1 MAFLFLYLLKNCMDS
16 FISKVVGHILTQ
28 EGTFSNK
35 TVVLPSQRACVFLK
49 QELINQVKAPFQ
61 LPKIVS
67 IEQYIQELADVSLID
82 NTQLLF
88 EFYSIYL
95 KEIPKKN
102 LDSFEIFSQ
111 WATIAL
117 HDFNDLDSY
126 LVDTTDFFS
135 NLRDIKRLEEWFK
148 NENPSQLALNYFQ
161 FFEYL
166 NILYTALYD
175 KLVQNKVGYQGLV
188 YREATK
194 NLEYFI
200 ENNSKEH
207 TIFIGFNAL
216 NKAEEEIFQALLH
229 SGLASVY
236 WDVSADILDKNNEAG
251 HFLRSYKDNWTFY
264 NENPF
269 SYFEL
274 ENNENQHIEIIG
286 APKNVSQIKYAGELL
301 STFNTYNETALI
313 LADENLLSLTLSS
326 LPSSVQHI
334 NITMGYPLKDIPIA
348 NLFQKLFK
356 AYLNQQKF
364 GKELDSEFYFKD
376 VLGVLNDPVLSQL
389 NQQVLQKVVERIKF
403 ENRIFLSL
411 ENIKEMVPLEAVDS
425 LAIVL
430 NLFRFSTNVNQI
442 IKQCSDLIFE
452 LKEFSEGIEKEYLY
466 RFFTV
471 FQQLEALNT
480 QYNYIDNLK
489 TLNLFFQQ
497 LIGNEKLSFQGEPLK
512 GLQLMGMLETRALD
526 FETLIITSVNEGKL
540 PGGKNEI
547 SFVPYDV
554 KKYFGLPTYQEKD
567 AIFSYHFQRL
577 LYRAKNVFLLYNS
590 ESDGYGSG
598 EKSRFL
604 TKMELTNPAII
615 KKIISPKVQKTT
627 KVLNEVEKT
636 PEVLQR
642 LKELFSYGISPSAVA
657 SYIYNPIKFYEQKVL
672 KISEESEVEET
683 IAVNTMGT
691 VIHGVLEDLY
701 DPFKGKFLKAE
712 DIKAMNAKI
721 EGLLLKNF
729 NEHYVKGN
737 ILTGKNKLI
746 FEVCRKQIERFLKQE
761 LDLLKSNK
769 QLKII
774 NLEAKIAVEI
784 AVPGIDFPINM
795 RGIVDRIDQLDG
807 VVRIIDYKTGMVKD
821 SDLKVT
827 DFSLL
832 STEYKYTKALQ
843 VLMYA
848 YMFHQNNP
856 ENSAIEAGI
865 FSFKNLNG
873 GLIQLNFSE
882 KRGVAENSIQQEHLE
897 LLMDELHCIF
907 TEIMNPEIPF
917 KQNENLPY

>member
-1 MAFLFLYLLKNCMDS
+1 MDS
-16 FISKVVGHILTQ
+16 FISKVVSHILSV
-28 EGTFSNK
+28 EGAISNK
-35 TVVLPSQRACVFLK
+35 ILVLPSQRACVFLK
-49 QELINQVKAPFQ
+49 QEIINQVKPPFQ
-61 LPKIVS
+61 LPKIIS

-88 EFYSIYL
+88 EFYGVYL
-95 KEIPKKN
+95 KEIPKEN
-102 LDSFEIFSQ
+102 LDTFELFSQ

-126 LVDTTDFFS
+126 LVDTNDFFS
-135 NLRDIKRLEEWFK
+135 NLRDIKRLEDWFK
-148 NENPSQLALNYFQ
+148 NEKPSQLALNYFQ

-166 NILYTALYD
+166 NILYTTLYQ
-175 KLVQNKVGYQGLV
+175 KLLENKVGYQGLI

-194 NLEYFI
+194 NLEYYI
-200 ENNSKEH
+200 ENSSKEH

-216 NKAEEEIFQALLH
+216 NKAEEDIFQALLH
-229 SGLASVY
+229 SGLATVY
-236 WDVSADILDKNNEAG
+236 WDVSAEILNKNNEAG
-251 HFLRSYKDNWTFY
+251 HFLRSYKENWTY
-264 NENPF
+264 YKENPF
-269 SYFEL
+269 SYFDI
-274 ENNENQHIEIIG
+274 ENNKNQHIEIIG
-286 APKNVSQIKYAGELL
+286 APKNVTQIKYAGELL
-301 STFNTYNETALI
+301 STINTYNNTALI
-313 LADENLLSLTLSS
+313 LADENLLSLTLNS
-326 LPSSVQHI
+326 LPASVQHI

-364 GKELDSEFYFKD
+364 GKHQESEFYFKD
-376 VLGVLNDPVLSQL
+376 VLGVLNDPVLNQINQL
-389 NQQVLQKVVERIKF
+389 VLQKVVERIKY
-403 ENRIFLSL
+403 ENRIFISL
-411 ENIKEMVPLEAVDS
+411 ETIKEMVPNDELDN
-425 LAIVL
+425 LAIIL
-430 NLFRFSTNVNQI
+430 NLFNFSTDINKI
-442 IKQCSDLIFE
+442 IKQCSALIFE
-452 LKEFSEGIEKEYLY
+452 LKEFSTGLDKEYLY

-471 FQQLEALNT
+471 FQQLDALNT

-526 FETLIITSVNEGKL
+526 FETIIITSVNEGKL

-547 SFVPYDV
+547 SFIPYDV

-577 LYRAKNVFLLYNS
+577 LHRAKNVYLLYNS

-615 KKIISPKVQKTT
+615 KKTISPKVQKSTT
-627 KVLNEVEKT
+627 NLIEVEKT

-642 LKELFSYGISPSAVA
+642 LKELFNYGISPSAVA
-657 SYIYNPIKFYEQKVL
+657 NYIYNPISFYEQKVL

-691 VIHGVLEDLY
+691 VIHAVLENLY
-701 DPFKGKFLKAE
+701 EPFVGKFLKE
-712 DIKAMNAKI
+712 DDVKSMHLKI

-737 ILTGKNKLI
+737 IITGKNKLI
-746 FEVCRKQIERFLKQE
+746 FEVCKKHIERFLKQE
-761 LDLLKSNK
+761 SDLLKNNK

-774 NLEAKIAVEI
+774 ALEAKIATEFSVE
-784 AVPGIDFPINM
+784 GIDFPIKM

-848 YMFHQNNP
+848 YMFRQNNP
-856 ENSAIEAGI
+856 ETIEIEAGI

-882 KRGVAENSIQQEHLE
+882 KRGASENSIQKEHLD
-897 LLMDELHCIF
+897 LLIEALNGIF